1 MENFAENKPDNFN
14 IAKPEKQKDA
24 KINFDGELI
33 TIAGDAERIKEIV
46 TKIMKMHEENI
57 LHKTLKYVLKDID
70 DKQSRF
76 PFSADILTPD
86 KKMVRMKINFEPG
99 NVIVTLGGG
108 GNSTPPEKMREEIRK
123 ATGLEI

>member
-1 MENFAENKPDNFN
+1 MKNFIENKPDNFN
-14 IAKPEKQKDA
+14 IAESEKQENV

-33 TIAGDAERIKEIV
+33 TITGNAEKIKEIV
-46 TKIMKMHEENI
+46 TRIMKMHEENI
-57 LHKTLKYVLKDID
+57 LHKTLNYALKDID
-70 DKQSRF
+70 DKQNSF

-86 KKMVRMKINFEPG
+86 KKMVRMKINFELE

-108 GNSTPPEKMREEIRK
+108 GNSTSPEKMREEIRK